1 MCCFAELATSS
12 KGATDPGD
20 RLKLNSGRASRAIAI
35 DASVQSCISWS
46 SETGRISGA
55 REHFST
61 EIATLIS
68 PQLMLPRALGR
79 EIHAE
84 NQNFEKSRDKFM
96 KTVKMNADWVKTR
109 AQQSRVCT
117 GQTTPFDPPG
127 TNTAPVGVETF

>member
-12 KGATDPGD
+12 PGAADPGD

-46 SETGRISGA
+46 SEAGDLAGA

-61 EIATLIS
+61 EIAKLFS
-68 PQLMLPRALGR
+68 PQLMMPRALGR

-109 AQQSRVCT
+109 PQHSRVA
-117 GQTTPFDPPG
+117 GG
-127 TNTAPVGVETF
+127 RI